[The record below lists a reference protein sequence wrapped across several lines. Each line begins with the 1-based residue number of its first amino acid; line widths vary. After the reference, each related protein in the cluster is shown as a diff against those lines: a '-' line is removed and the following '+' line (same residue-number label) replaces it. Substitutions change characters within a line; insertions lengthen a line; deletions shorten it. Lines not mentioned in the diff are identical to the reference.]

1 MAAFDF
7 DIKSTDKF
15 GSAYSTL
22 PAGEYMVEIVDEEL
36 FKTSAGHKCLAFDY
50 QIINGEYKGQRVRD
64 YMNLWNPN
72 PKAVEIARK
81 RVASIAHA
89 TGQVDARDSRFFHRK
104 PFVVKVGVEIQGG
117 VKRNTINDYFA
128 VNRNAEPAPAPD
140 RFQIQTQDQPL
151 PPAQPRAYQPQEP
164 VVQQTSNGG
173 AYW

>member
-22 PAGEYMVEIVDEEL
+22 PAGEYMVEIVGEEL

-72 PKAVEIARK
+72 PKP
-81 RVASIAHA
+81 
-89 TGQVDARDSRFFHRK
+89 SRS
-104 PFVVKVGVEIQGG
+104 
-117 VKRNTINDYFA
+117 A
-128 VNRNAEPAPAPD
+128 
-140 RFQIQTQDQPL
+140 
-151 PPAQPRAYQPQEP
+151 
-164 VVQQTSNGG
+164 
-173 AYW
+173 